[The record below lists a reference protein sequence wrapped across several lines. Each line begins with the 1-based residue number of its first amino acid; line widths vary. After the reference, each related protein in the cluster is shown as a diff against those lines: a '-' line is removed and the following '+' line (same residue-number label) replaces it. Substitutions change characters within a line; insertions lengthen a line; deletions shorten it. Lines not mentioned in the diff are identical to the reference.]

1 VTVEVAS
8 CQGRLST
15 SSLVP
20 AHGRLSRLLSRWLAI
35 SSVVEAQAV
44 QIDGCRGSLAVVRV
58 RLVGETAETV
68 SLGVKVSEWGR
79 REGVRYIRK
88 GAREKEFGR
97 K

>member
-1 VTVEVAS
+1 
-8 CQGRLST
+8 
-15 SSLVP
+15 
-20 AHGRLSRLLSRWLAI
+20 
-35 SSVVEAQAV
+35 
-44 QIDGCRGSLAVVRV
+44 V